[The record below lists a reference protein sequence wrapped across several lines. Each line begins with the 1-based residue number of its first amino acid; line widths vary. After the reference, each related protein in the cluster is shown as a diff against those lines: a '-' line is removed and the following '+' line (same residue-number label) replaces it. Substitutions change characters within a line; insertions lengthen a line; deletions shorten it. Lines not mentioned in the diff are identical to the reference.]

1 MLKVTAQ
8 SWIWCDG
15 PVILAFRRLRK
26 EDRCE
31 LQASLGYRVR
41 PFLRIPPLPMQTT
54 GAFDSSL
61 PVRELRCF
69 RRRLY
74 HVAEEFWIGTE
85 LQSRHTMSPAH
96 PEAPSGSAQSSA
108 F

>member
-26 EDRCE
+26 EDR
-31 LQASLGYRVR
+31 LGYRVR
-41 PFLRIPPLPMQTT
+41 PFLRIPPLPTQTT

-74 HVAEEFWIGTE
+74 RVAEEFWIGTE
-85 LQSRHTMSPAH
+85 PQSRHTMSPAH